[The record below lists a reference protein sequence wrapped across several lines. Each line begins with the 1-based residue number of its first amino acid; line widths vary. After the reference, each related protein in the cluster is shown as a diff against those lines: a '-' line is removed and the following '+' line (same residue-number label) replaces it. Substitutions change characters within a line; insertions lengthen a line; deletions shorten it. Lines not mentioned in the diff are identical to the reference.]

1 MRYIGQ
7 EDAEALL
14 REAVRRA
21 AEKYA
26 EDAVDEADRYRCT
39 RPGRRSVRR
48 FQRQFH
54 AYKKDGV
61 KPALHAHRSS
71 FFSGKKRGI
80 AAVAGCCAA
89 AVCLIGFFSAAGLW
103 KESEYT
109 EQSWDTAAAQVFQN
123 VFIYENGQYYPFDE
137 NGRAVLSGDRAESTK
152 RGIELPSGSIIGIED
167 SEIRSLTYRCENGIF
182 FFSGEKASEE
192 DTVKEDTATSS
203 MEDSADSDAKRGSSG
218 GGERQVTFSYYEGYC
233 KDLEWSAGGGS
244 FPGDSAA
251 KSADASEVK
260 EDVLTIT
267 AEMKDG
273 TCRKMRILLNQDE
286 NGVLRAEIKEIS
298 EVSDETASK

>member
-7 EDAEALL
+7 EEAEALF
-14 REAVRRA
+14 RGAVRRA

-26 EDAVDEADRYRCT
+26 EDAVQKTDRRAL
-39 RPGRRSVRR
+39 PGKKAVRR
-48 FQRQFH
+48 FRKQFR
-54 AYKKDGV
+54 AYKKDGA
-61 KPALHAHRSS
+61 KPTLDKNDP
-71 FFSGKKRGI
+71 SGRKKRRI
-80 AAVAGCCAA
+80 AAAAGCCTA
-89 AVCLIGFFSAAGLW
+89 AVCMIGFFSAAGLW
-103 KESEYT
+103 KDSEHAA
-109 EQSWDTAAAQVFQN
+109 QSWDTAAEQIFQN
-123 VFIYENGQYYPFDE
+123 VFIYEDGQYYPFDE

-152 RGIELPSGSIIGIED
+152 RGIELPSGSIVGIEN
-167 SEIRSLTYRCENGIF
+167 SEIRSLTYRCEKGAF
-182 FFSGEKASEE
+182 FFSGGKTAEE
-192 DTVKEDTATSS
+192 DTAKEDTATSS

-233 KDLEWSAGGGS
+233 KDLEWSAGGGGFS
-244 FPGDSAA
+244 GDSADR
-251 KSADASEVK
+251 SADASEVK

-298 EVSDETASK
+298 EVSDETA